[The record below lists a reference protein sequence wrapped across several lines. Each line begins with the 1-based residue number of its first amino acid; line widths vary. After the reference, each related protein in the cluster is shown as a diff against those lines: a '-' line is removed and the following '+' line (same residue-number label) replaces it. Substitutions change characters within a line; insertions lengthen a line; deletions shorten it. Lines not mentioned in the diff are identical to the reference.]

1 MFNYRK
7 SLSDVVHK
15 SSKKK
20 SLIFFCFALF
30 LLINPIYLS
39 AQDGKVSISV
49 NNVTLKQ
56 FFDTI
61 EKQSKYKFSYRDS
74 ALQGKDNISINAEN
88 KSLKDILNEILQARG
103 LKYTTD
109 GTNIVIIPSDAQ
121 ETTKKEISGLVT
133 DTTGEP
139 IIGANIIEKGT
150 SNGTI
155 TDMNGYYSLEVNG
168 NTLTISYIGYISQD
182 ISIGNKTNINVQLA
196 EDTQKID
203 EVVVVGYGTQKKV
216 NLTGSVET
224 IKADVIENRPLRNA
238 TDALQGTIPGLTV
251 TSTAGQPG
259 NSSDFTVRGK
269 SSINSGSALVLIDG
283 MPGDINTINPLDIE
297 SISVLK
303 DAASSAIYGARA
315 AEGVILITTKQG
327 NSPKVKVD
335 YSGNIS
341 FNTPTRIPQSNNS
354 WDHAQLSNTAFNN
367 AGLAVQFPEEAL
379 NAIKNHTTTSIPNG
393 NDWIYTAD
401 VDWIGMMMD
410 HSFQQNH
417 NISVSKSDDRLK
429 YLFSF
434 GWLDQDGLF
443 AEYGPDNY
451 DRFNVRSNVNL
462 DIIKDKLNFDS
473 RITFNNTNKRYH
485 PSFDYSYAGEED
497 AYNPLTSGWTIPYIT
512 FIQAGPNM
520 PIYDTNGNY
529 ARYRMQAN
537 PIQAL
542 REGGLGQNKGNNIEG
557 IFTLTLTP
565 IKDLSVKAVGGIR
578 YKNEQIKDWRAEY
591 GKYGPDGLRSMAAGQ
606 TGPNRIIQ
614 KTRNTR
620 YMTGQLIAEYKKT
633 IRKNEMSVLGGW
645 STEQNR
651 YDQLRAERINIV
663 GNSLPALSLGATE
676 GWSNGAIEEEWALLS
691 GFMRVN
697 YAFASKYLAEFN
709 FRADAS
715 SRFSKKHQ
723 WGFFPSA
730 SIGWRITEEEFMK
743 EQSIFTN
750 LKIRASWGRLGNQ
763 NGLGLYDHMPQ
774 YTVGGYYPFQNELA
788 QWAIMKK
795 LPSETRTWETVEM
808 ENIAVDMGFLDNR
821 LNVTG
826 EYFIKKNKDMLVNV
840 ELPSVI
846 GIDLPTSNFGSL
858 KVNGWEVSVSWRDKI
873 KDFTYGVQ
881 FNLSDQIDKLTDYGV
896 EYNGFTA
903 GVNQKIQGYSLGSI
917 FGYETD
923 GYFTSQEDVDKS
935 AVINRSVVGVGDIK
949 YIDQDG
955 DGKIS
960 APNDLKYLGTTT
972 PRFVFGL
979 NLNASWK
986 DFDLSLLFQ
995 GVGKRN
1001 FYLNR
1006 QAVAP
1011 FYDTFG
1017 NYSYT
1022 FHNDYWTPEN
1032 PNAALPRH
1040 YAGSGHNYE
1049 TSDHWLQN
1057 AAYIR
1062 LKNLQFGYTLPVN
1075 LTQKFYV
1082 NRLRVYFSGENLF
1095 EFSKLQKDYDPE
1107 LTNIGGFM
1115 YPIMRNYSIGLNVTF

>member
-1 MFNYRK
+1 MFEYK
-7 SLSDVVHK
+7 KILKEVLHK
-15 SSKKK
+15 SNKKNNLIVF
-20 SLIFFCFALF
+20 SLTFF
-30 LLINPIYLS
+30 LLINPISLF
-39 AQDGKVSISV
+39 AQDKKVSVSV

-56 FFDTI
+56 FFDAI
-61 EKQSKYKFSYRDS
+61 EKQSSYKFSYRD
-74 ALQGKDNISINAEN
+74 AAIEGKEKVSIDVKDQTVKKILN
-88 KSLKDILNEILQARG
+88 DILSSRG
-103 LKYTTD
+103 LKHTTN
-109 GTNIVIIPSDAQ
+109 GNNIVILAATPESKNK
-121 ETTKKEISGLVT
+121 TISGIVT
-133 DTTGEP
+133 DNSGMP
-139 IIGANIIEKGT
+139 IIGANVIEKGT

-155 TDMNGYYSLEVNG
+155 TDVDGKYSLEVGG
-168 NTLTISYIGYISQD
+168 NTLTISYIGYTSQD
-182 ISIGNKTNINVQLA
+182 IGIGNKSNINIKLN
-196 EDTQKID
+196 EDTQNID
-203 EVVVVGYGTQKKV
+203 EIVVVGYGTQKKV

-224 IKADVIENRPLRNA
+224 IKADVIENRPLRSA
-238 TDALQGTIPGLTV
+238 ADALQGTIPGMTV

-259 NSSDFTVRGK
+259 NFSSFTIRGK
-269 SSINSGSALVLIDG
+269 SSINSGSALVLVDG

-327 NSPKVKVD
+327 TSQQVKVD

-341 FNTPTRIPQSNNS
+341 FNKPTRIPESNNS
-354 WDHAQLSNTAFNN
+354 LDHAMLSNTAFSN
-367 AGLAVQFPEEAL
+367 AGLALQFPEEAL
-379 NAIKNHTTTSIPNG
+379 NAIKNHTTTSIPKG
-393 NDWIYTAD
+393 NDWIYTDD
-401 VDWIGMMMD
+401 VDWISMMMD
-410 HSFQQNH
+410 HGFQENH
-417 NISVSKSDDRLK
+417 NLSISKSDDRMK

-443 AEYGPDNY
+443 SEYGPDNY
-451 DRFNVRSNVNL
+451 DRFNIRSNINL
-462 DIIKDKLNFDS
+462 DMIKDILNFDS
-473 RITFNNTNKRYH
+473 KITFNNTNRRYH
-485 PSFDYSYAGEED
+485 PSFSYSYAGEENE
-497 AYNPLTSGWTIPYIT
+497 YSPFTSGWTIPYIV
-512 FIQAGPNM
+512 FIQSGPNM

-565 IKDLSVKAVGGIR
+565 IKDLTVKAVGGIR
-578 YKNEQIKDWRAEY
+578 YNNEQIKDWRAEY

-606 TGPNRIIQ
+606 TGPNRVIQ

-620 YMTGQLIAEYKKT
+620 YMTGQLIAEYRKT
-633 IRKNEMSVLGGW
+633 IKKNEMTVLGGW

-663 GNSLPALSLGATE
+663 GNSLPALSLGATD
-676 GWSNGAIEEEWALLS
+676 GWSNSAIEEEWALLS
-691 GFMRVN
+691 GFMRAN
-697 YAFASKYLAEFN
+697 YAYASKYLAEFN

-730 SIGWRITEEEFMK
+730 SIGWRVTEEEFMK
-743 EQSIFTN
+743 EQSIFSN

-763 NGLGLYDHMPQ
+763 NGLGLYDHISQ

-788 QWAIMKK
+788 QWAIMRK
-795 LPSETRTWETVEM
+795 LPSENRTWETVEM

-821 LNVTG
+821 LNATA
-826 EYFIKKNKDMLVNV
+826 EYFIKKNRDMLVDV

-858 KVNGWEVSVSWRDKI
+858 KVNGWEVALSWRDKI
-873 KDFTYGVQ
+873 KEFSYGVQ

-903 GVNQKIQGYSLGSI
+903 GVNQRIQGYSLGSI

-949 YIDQDG
+949 YVDQDG

-972 PRFVFGL
+972 PRFIFGL
-979 NLNASWK
+979 NLNGAYK
-986 DFDLSLLFQ
+986 NFDLSLLFQ

-1001 FYLNR
+1001 FYLDR
-1006 QAVAP
+1006 MAVAP

-1022 FHNDYWTPEN
+1022 LHNDYWTPEN
-1032 PNAALPRH
+1032 PNAKLPRH
-1040 YAGSGHNYE
+1040 YAGSGHNYQ

-1057 AAYIR
+1057 AAYVR
-1062 LKNLQFGYTLPVN
+1062 LKNLQFGYTLPST
-1075 LTQKFYV
+1075 LSKKFYV
-1082 NRLRVYFSGENLF
+1082 SFLRVYFSGENLF
-1095 EFSKLQKDYDPE
+1095 EFSKLLKDYDPE
-1107 LTNIGGFM
+1107 LTTISGYM

>member
-7 SLSDVVHK
+7 NLSDVVHK

-20 SLIFFCFALF
+20 SLIFFCFAFF
-30 LLINPIYLS
+30 LLINPICLS

-56 FFDTI
+56 FFDII

-74 ALQGKDNISINAEN
+74 ALQGKENVSVNAGN
-88 KSLKDILNEILQARG
+88 KSLKDILNEVLQTRG
-103 LKYTTD
+103 LKYTID
-109 GTNIVIIPSDAQ
+109 GNNIVIVPSNTQ
-121 ETTKKEISGLVT
+121 ETTKKEISGIIT
-133 DTTGEP
+133 DATGEP
-139 IIGANIIEKGT
+139 IIGANIVEKGT

-155 TDMNGYYSLEVNG
+155 TDINGKYSLEVNG
-168 NTLTISYIGYISQD
+168 NTLTISYIGYIPQD

-224 IKADVIENRPLRNA
+224 IKADIIENRPLRNA
-238 TDALQGTIPGLTV
+238 TDALQGTVPGLTV

-259 NSSDFTVRGK
+259 NSSDFTIRGK

-315 AEGVILITTKQG
+315 AEGVILVTTKQG
-327 NSPKVKVD
+327 SSSKVKVD

-341 FNTPTRIPQSNNS
+341 FNTPTRIPQSNNA

-379 NAIKNHTTTSIPNG
+379 NAIKNYTTTSIPKG
-393 NDWIYTAD
+393 NDWIYTDD

-417 NISVSKSDDRLK
+417 NISVSKSDDRMK

-473 RITFNNTNKRYH
+473 RITFNNTNQRYH
-485 PSFDYSYAGEED
+485 PSFDYSYTGD
-497 AYNPLTSGWTIPYIT
+497 YNPLTSGWTIPYIT

-542 REGGLGQNKGNNIEG
+542 KEGGLGQNKRNNIEG
-557 IFTLTLTP
+557 IFTLTLRP

-614 KTRNTR
+614 KTSNTR

-663 GNSLPALSLGATE
+663 GNTLPALSLGATE
-676 GWSNGAIEEEWALLS
+676 GWSNSAIEQEWALLS
-691 GFMRVN
+691 GFMRLN

-763 NGLGLYDHMPQ
+763 NGLGLYDHIPQ
-774 YTVGGYYPFQNELA
+774 YTIGGYYPFQNELA
-788 QWAIMKK
+788 QWVTMKK

-808 ENIAVDMGFLDNR
+808 ENIAVDMGFLNNR

-903 GVNQKIQGYSLGSI
+903 GINQKIQGYSLGSI

-923 GYFTSQEDVDKS
+923 GYFTSQEEVEKS
-935 AVINRSVVGVGDIK
+935 AVINRSVVGIGDIK

-979 NLNASWK
+979 NLNAAWK

-1001 FYLNR
+1001 FYLGW

-1011 FYDTFG
+1011 FYATFG

-1040 YAGSGHNYE
+1040 YAGSSHNYA

-1062 LKNLQFGYTLPVN
+1062 LKNLQFGYTLPEN
-1075 LTQKFYV
+1075 LTKKFYV
-1082 NRLRVYFSGENLF
+1082 SRLRVYFSGENLF
-1095 EFSKLQKDYDPE
+1095 EFSKLQKEYDPE
-1107 LTNIGGFM
+1107 LTTEGGFM

>member
-1 MFNYRK
+1 MSNYRINPND
-7 SLSDVVHK
+7 LVHK

-20 SLIFFCFALF
+20 SIIFFCFALF
-30 LLINPIYLS
+30 LLINPISLS

-61 EKQSKYKFSYRDS
+61 EKQSKYKFSYLDS
-74 ALQGKDNISINAEN
+74 ALKGKKNVSLNAEN
-88 KSLKDILNEILQARG
+88 KSLKEILNEILQARS
-103 LKYTTD
+103 LKHTTD
-109 GTNIVIIPSDAQ
+109 GINILIVPSNTQ
-121 ETTKKEISGLVT
+121 EGTKKTINGIVT
-133 DTTGEP
+133 DATGEP
-139 IIGANIIEKGT
+139 IIGANIVEKGA

-155 TDMNGYYSLEVNG
+155 TDIDGKYSLEVNG
-168 NTLTISYIGYISQD
+168 NTVTISYIGYISQD
-182 ISIGNKTNINVQLA
+182 ISIGSQTNINIQLA
-196 EDTQKID
+196 EDTQKMD

-224 IKADVIENRPLRNA
+224 IKADIIENRPLRNA

-259 NSSDFTVRGK
+259 NSSNFTIRGK

-283 MPGDINTINPLDIE
+283 MPGDINTVNPLDIE

-315 AEGVILITTKQG
+315 AEGVILVTTKQG
-327 NSPKVKVD
+327 NSSKVKVD

-341 FNTPTRIPQSNNS
+341 FNTPTRIPESNNAL
-354 WDHAQLSNTAFNN
+354 DHALLSNTAFNN
-367 AGLAVQFPEEAL
+367 AGLAVQFPEDAL
-379 NAIKNHTTTSIPNG
+379 NAIRNHTTTSIPKG
-393 NDWIYTAD
+393 NDWIYTDD

-410 HSFQQNH
+410 HGFQQNH
-417 NISVSKSDDRLK
+417 NISVSKSDDRIK
-429 YLFSF
+429 YMFSL

-451 DRFNVRSNVNL
+451 DRFNVRSNINL

-497 AYNPLTSGWTIPYIT
+497 TYNPLTNGWTIPYIT

-520 PIYDTNGNY
+520 PVYDTNGNY

-565 IKDLSVKAVGGIR
+565 IKNLSIKAVGGIR

-591 GKYGPDGLRSMAAGQ
+591 GKYGPKGLISMAAGQ

-620 YMTGQLIAEYKKT
+620 YMTGQLIAEYKKSFW
-633 IRKNEMSVLGGW
+633 KNDISVLGGW

-676 GWSNGAIEEEWALLS
+676 GWSNSAIEEEWALLS

-697 YAFASKYLAEFN
+697 YAFSSKYLAEFN

-743 EQSIFTN
+743 EQSIFSN

-763 NGLGLYDHMPQ
+763 NGLGLYDHIPQ

-808 ENIAVDMGFLDNR
+808 ENIAIDMGFLDNR

-846 GIDLPTSNFGSL
+846 GITLPTSNFGSL
-858 KVNGWEVSVSWRDKI
+858 KVKGWEVSVSWRDKI
-873 KDFTYGVQ
+873 KDFTYGIQ

-903 GVNQKIQGYSLGSI
+903 GINQKIQGYSLGSI

-949 YIDQDG
+949 YIDQDK

-979 NLNASWK
+979 NINAAWRG
-986 DFDLSLLFQ
+986 FDLSFLFQ

-1001 FYLNR
+1001 YYLNN

-1011 FYDTFG
+1011 FYNTFG

-1032 PNAALPRH
+1032 PNASLPRH
-1040 YAGSGHNYE
+1040 YAGSDHNYAI
-1049 TSDHWLQN
+1049 SDHWLQN

-1062 LKNLQFGYTLPVN
+1062 LKNLQFGYTLPEN
-1075 LTQKFYV
+1075 ITKKFYV

-1107 LTNIGGFM
+1107 LTSEGGFM

>member
-1 MFNYRK
+1 MLNYRK
-7 SLSDVVHK
+7 NQNDVVRK
-15 SSKKK
+15 SNKKK
-20 SLIFFCFALF
+20 TKLIFCLTLF
-30 LLINPIYLS
+30 LLINPILLL
-39 AQDGKVSISV
+39 AQQSRISISV

-56 FFDTI
+56 FFDTL
-61 EKQSKYKFSYRDS
+61 EKKSTYKISYRDN
-74 ALQGKDNISINAEN
+74 AINGKEKITLNASEQTIEQ
-88 KSLKDILNEILQARG
+88 ILDDVLANRG
-103 LKYTTD
+103 LNYSISESNIIVTQKESR
-109 GTNIVIIPSDAQ
+109 TNQIRR
-121 ETTKKEISGLVT
+121 ISGIIT
-133 DTTGEP
+133 DISGEP
-139 IIGANIIEKGT
+139 VIGANIIEKGT

-155 TDMNGYYSLEVNG
+155 TDINGKYSLDVAG
-168 NTLTISYIGYISQD
+168 KTLVISYIGYSAQT
-182 ISIGNKTNINVQLA
+182 ISIGNNNIINVRL
-196 EDTQKID
+196 EENTQAIE

-224 IKADVIENRPLRNA
+224 IKADVIENRPLRSA

-251 TSTAGQPG
+251 TSTAGIPG
-259 NSSDFTVRGK
+259 NFSNFTIRGQ
-269 SSINSGSALVLIDG
+269 SSINSGGALVLIDG
-283 MPGDINTINPLDIE
+283 MPGDINTVNPLDIE

-315 AEGVILITTKQG
+315 AEGVILVTTKQG
-327 NSPKVKVD
+327 SSPKVSVE

-341 FNTPTRIPQSNNS
+341 FNKPTRLPQSNNA
-354 WDHAQLSNTAFNN
+354 WDHAMLSNTAFNN
-367 AGLAVQFPEEAL
+367 AGLAVQFPQNAL
-379 NAIKNHTTTSIPNG
+379 DAIKNHTTTSIPNG

-401 VDWIGMMMD
+401 VDWIDMMMD

-417 NISVSKSDDRLK
+417 NISVAKSDDRLK

-443 AEYGPDNY
+443 SEYGPDNY
-451 DRFNVRSNVNL
+451 DRFNLRSNVNL

-473 RITFNNTNKRYH
+473 RITFTNTNRRYH
-485 PSFDYSYAGEED
+485 PSFNYSYSEENYSTFTD
-497 AYNPLTSGWTIPYIT
+497 GWTIPYIV
-512 FIQAGPNM
+512 FIQSGPNM

-542 REGGLGQNKGNNIEG
+542 REGGIGQNKANNIEG
-557 IFTLTLTP
+557 IFTLSFKP
-565 IKDLSVKAVGGIR
+565 IKDLTLKAVGGVQ
-578 YKNEQIKDWRAEY
+578 YQNELIKDWRAEY
-591 GKYGPDGLRSMAAGQ
+591 GKYGPNGLRSMAAGQ

-614 KTRNTR
+614 KTTNTH
-620 YMTGQLIAEYKKT
+620 YMTSQLIGEYKKA
-633 IRKNEMSVLGGW
+633 IEKHDINVLGGW
-645 STEQNR
+645 STEQNH
-651 YDQLRAERINIV
+651 YDLLHAERINIV
-663 GNSLPALSLGATE
+663 GNALPALNLGATE
-676 GWSNGAIEEEWALLS
+676 GWSNSAQEQEWALLS
-691 GFMRVN
+691 GFMRLN
-697 YAFASKYLAEFN
+697 YAFSSKYLVEFN

-743 EQSIFTN
+743 EQSIFSN

-763 NGLGLYDHMPQ
+763 NGLGLYDHIPQ
-774 YTVGGYYPFQNELA
+774 YTIGGYYPFQSELA
-788 QWAIMKK
+788 QWATMKM

-826 EYFIKKNKDMLVNV
+826 EYYIKKNKDMLVKV

-858 KVNGWEVSVSWRDKI
+858 QVKGWDVSVSWRDKI

-881 FNLSDQIDKLTDYGV
+881 FNLSDQVDKLTDYGV

-903 GVNQKIQGYSLGSI
+903 GIDQKLQGYSLGSI

-972 PRFVFGL
+972 PRLIFGV
-979 NLNASWK
+979 NINAGWK
-986 DFDLSLLFQ
+986 DFDLSFLFQ

-1011 FYDTFG
+1011 FFDTFG

-1032 PNAALPRH
+1032 PNASLPRH

-1049 TSDHWLQN
+1049 ISDHWLQN
-1057 AAYIR
+1057 AAYVR
-1062 LKNLQFGYTLPVN
+1062 LKNLQFGYTLPAS
-1075 LTQKFYV
+1075 LTKKFCV
-1082 NRLRVYFSGENLF
+1082 NRLRIYFSGENIL
-1095 EFSKLQKDYDPE
+1095 EFSRLQKDYDPE
-1107 LTNIGGFM
+1107 LTNAGGYM
-1115 YPIMRNYSIGLNVTF
+1115 YPILRNYSIGLNVTF

>member
-7 SLSDVVHK
+7 NLSNVVRK

-20 SLIFFCFALF
+20 SFIFFCLTLL
-30 LLINPIYLS
+30 LLINPICLS
-39 AQDGKVSISV
+39 AQDSKVTLSL

-56 FFDTI
+56 FFDVI
-61 EKQSKYKFSYRDS
+61 EKQSNYKFSYRDS
-74 ALQGKDNISINAEN
+74 AIQEKKSVTINAQN
-88 KSLKDILNEILQARG
+88 KSIKDILNEVLPTRSLIFTING
-103 LKYTTD
+103 N
-109 GTNIVIIPSDAQ
+109 NIVIVPSNAK
-121 ETTKKEISGLVT
+121 ETTQKRISGIVT
-133 DTTGEP
+133 DAMGEP
-139 IIGANIIEKGT
+139 IIGANIVEKGT

-155 TDMNGYYSLEVNG
+155 TDIDGKYSLEVAG
-168 NTLTISYIGYISQD
+168 NTLIISYIGYTSQD
-182 ISIGNKTNINVQLA
+182 VSLGNRTNINTQLV
-196 EDTQKID
+196 EDTQNID

-251 TSTAGQPG
+251 TSTAGHPG
-259 NSSDFTVRGK
+259 NSSNFTIRGK
-269 SSINSGSALVLIDG
+269 SSINSGSALVLVDG
-283 MPGDINTINPLDIE
+283 MPGDLNTINPLDIE

-303 DAASSAIYGARA
+303 DAAASAIYGARA
-315 AEGVILITTKQG
+315 AEGVILVTTKQG
-327 NSPKVKVD
+327 VSSKVKID

-341 FNTPTRIPQSNNS
+341 FNKPTRIPQSNNA
-354 WDHAQLSNTAFNN
+354 WDHALLSNMAFNN

-379 NAIKNHTTTSIPNG
+379 DAIKNHTTTSIPKG

-401 VDWIGMMMD
+401 IDWIDMMMD
-410 HSFQQNH
+410 HSFQENH
-417 NISVSKSDDRLK
+417 NLSVSKSNEQMK

-451 DRFNVRSNVNL
+451 DRFNIRSNVNL

-473 RITFNNTNKRYH
+473 RITFNNTNKRYN
-485 PSFDYSYAGEED
+485 PSFDYSYAGE
-497 AYNPLTSGWTIPYIT
+497 YNPLTSGWTIP
-512 FIQAGPNM
+512 FIIFTMAGPNM

-529 ARYRMQAN
+529 ARYRMQGN

-542 REGGLGQNKGNNIEG
+542 KEGGFGQNKGNNIEG
-557 IFTLTLTP
+557 IFTLAYTP
-565 IKDLSVKAVGGIR
+565 IKDLTLKAVGGIR
-578 YKNEQIKDWRAEY
+578 YQNEQIKDWRAEY
-591 GKYGPDGLRSMAAGQ
+591 GKYGPNGLRSMAAGQ

-614 KTRNTR
+614 KTQNTR

-645 STEQNR
+645 STEQER

-676 GWSNGAIEEEWALLS
+676 GWSNSAIEEEWALLS

-697 YAFASKYLAEFN
+697 YAFSSKYLAEFN

-715 SRFSKKHQ
+715 SRFSKQHQ

-730 SIGWRITEEEFMK
+730 SIGWRITEEDFMK

-750 LKIRASWGRLGNQ
+750 LKIRVSWGRLGNQ
-763 NGLGLYDHMPQ
+763 NGLGLYDHIPQ
-774 YTVGGYYPFQNELA
+774 YTVGGYYPLQNELA
-788 QWAIMKK
+788 QWAIMEK

-808 ENIAVDMGFLDNR
+808 ENIAVDMGFLNNR

-858 KVNGWEVSVSWRDKI
+858 KVNGWEISVAWRDKI

-903 GVNQKIQGYSLGSI
+903 GINQKIQGYSLGSI

-923 GYFTSQEDVDKS
+923 GYFTSPEDVEKS
-935 AVINRSVVGVGDIK
+935 AVINRSVVGIGDIK
-949 YIDQDG
+949 YIDQDE

-960 APNDLKYLGTTT
+960 APNDLKYLGTTI

-979 NLNASWK
+979 NLNAAWK

-1001 FYLNR
+1001 YYLNA

-1011 FYDTFG
+1011 FRQTYG

-1032 PNAALPRH
+1032 PDATLPRH

-1062 LKNLQFGYTLPVN
+1062 LKNLQFGYTLPKN
-1075 LTQKFYV
+1075 LTKKFYV
-1082 NRLRVYFSGENLF
+1082 SRLRVYFSGENLF

-1107 LTNIGGFM
+1107 LTSAGGYM

>member
-1 MFNYRK
+1 MLNYRK
-7 SLSDVVHK
+7 NLNNAMCK
-15 SSKKK
+15 SNKKK
-20 SLIFFCFALF
+20 TNLIFCLAFF
-30 LLINPIYLS
+30 LLINPILLFS
-39 AQDGKVSISV
+39 QESKISFSV
-49 NNVTLKQ
+49 NDITLKQ

-61 EKQSKYKFSYRDS
+61 EKNSNYKFSYRDITINGKEKVTLNITEQTIKQVLDNVL
-74 ALQGKDNISINAEN
+74 AVRQLQYSI
-88 KSLKDILNEILQARG
+88 
-103 LKYTTD
+103 D
-109 GTNIVIIPSDAQ
+109 GQNIVVTPQKVADIPIRTINGIITD
-121 ETTKKEISGLVT
+121 IS
-133 DTTGEP
+133 GEP
-139 IIGANIIEKGT
+139 IIGANIIELGT
-150 SNGTI
+150 TNGTI
-155 TDMNGYYSLEVNG
+155 TDFNGHYSLEVSG
-168 NTLTISYIGYISQD
+168 KTIEVSYIGYTTQKIN
-182 ISIGNKTNINVQLA
+182 IGNTNTINVKLE

-203 EVVVVGYGTQKKV
+203 EVVVVGYGTQKRV

-224 IKADVIENRPLRNA
+224 IKADIIENRPLRST

-251 TSTAGQPG
+251 TSTAGIPG
-259 NSSDFTVRGK
+259 NFSNFKIRGQ
-269 SSINSGSALVLIDG
+269 SSINTGGALVLIDG
-283 MPGDINTINPLDIE
+283 MPGDINTVNPLDIE

-315 AEGVILITTKQG
+315 AEGVILVTTKQG
-327 NSPKVKVD
+327 TSPKVSVE

-341 FNTPTRIPQSNNS
+341 FNTPTRIPQSNNA
-354 WDHAQLSNTAFNN
+354 WDHAMLSNSAFNN
-367 AGLAVQFPEEAL
+367 AGLAVQFPQNAL
-379 NAIKNHTTTSIPNG
+379 DAIKNHTTTSIPNG
-393 NDWIYTAD
+393 NDWIYTDD
-401 VDWIGMMMD
+401 VDWIDMMMD

-417 NISVSKSDDRLK
+417 NISVAKSDDRLK

-443 AEYGPDNY
+443 SEYGPDNY
-451 DRFNVRSNVNL
+451 DRFNLRSNINL
-462 DIIKDKLNFDS
+462 DIVKDKLNFDS
-473 RITFNNTNKRYH
+473 KITFYNTNRRYH
-485 PSFDYSYAGEED
+485 PSFNYSYSGD
-497 AYNPLTSGWTIPYIT
+497 DYNPFTDGWTIPYIT

-542 REGGLGQNKGNNIEG
+542 KEGGLGQNRTNNIEG
-557 IFTLTLTP
+557 IFTLSLKP
-565 IKDLSVKAVGGIR
+565 IKDLTLKAVGGIQ
-578 YKNEQIKDWRAEY
+578 YQNEQIKDWRAEY

-614 KTRNTR
+614 KTTNTR
-620 YMTGQLIAEYKKT
+620 YMTGQLIGEYKKV
-633 IRKNEMSVLGGW
+633 IQKHDINVLGGW

-651 YDQLRAERINIV
+651 YELLHAERINIV
-663 GNSLPALSLGATE
+663 GNALPAINLGATE
-676 GWSNGAIEEEWALLS
+676 GWSNSAKDQEWALLS

-697 YAFASKYLAEFN
+697 YAFASKYLVEFN

-730 SIGWRITEEEFMK
+730 SIGWRLTEEEFMK
-743 EQSIFTN
+743 EQNIFSN

-763 NGLGLYDHMPQ
+763 NGLGLYDHIPQ
-774 YTVGGYYPFQNELA
+774 YTVGGYYPFQSELA
-788 QWAIMKK
+788 QWAIMKM

-808 ENIAVDMGFLDNR
+808 ENIAVDMSFLDNR
-821 LNVTG
+821 LSVTG
-826 EYFIKKNKDMLVNV
+826 EYYIKKNKDMLVKV

-846 GIDLPTSNFGSL
+846 GIDLPTSNFGAL
-858 KVNGWEVSVSWRDKI
+858 QVKGWDLSVAWRDKVKGI
-873 KDFTYGVQ
+873 TYGVQ

-903 GVNQKIQGYSLGSI
+903 GINQKIQGYSLGSI
-917 FGYETD
+917 FGYETN
-923 GYFTSQEDVDKS
+923 GYFTTQEDVDKS

-972 PRFVFGL
+972 PRFVFGV
-979 NLNASWK
+979 NLNTGWK
-986 DFDLSLLFQ
+986 NFDLSLLFQ

-1001 FYLNR
+1001 FYLNN

-1011 FYDTFG
+1011 FYNTFG

-1032 PNAALPRH
+1032 PNAKLPRH
-1040 YAGSGHNYE
+1040 YAGSGHNYA

-1057 AAYIR
+1057 AVYVR
-1062 LKNLQFGYTLPVN
+1062 LKNLQFGYTLPAD
-1075 LTQKFYV
+1075 LTKKFYV

-1107 LTNIGGFM
+1107 LTNAGGYM

>member
-1 MFNYRK
+1 MFSPHFPAYRG
-7 SLSDVVHK
+7 
-15 SSKKK
+15 
-20 SLIFFCFALF
+20 IAL
-30 LLINPIYLS
+30 
-39 AQDGKVSISV
+39 
-49 NNVTLKQ
+49 
-56 FFDTI
+56 
-61 EKQSKYKFSYRDS
+61 R
-74 ALQGKDNISINAEN
+74 
-88 KSLKDILNEILQARG
+88 
-103 LKYTTD
+103 
-109 GTNIVIIPSDAQ
+109 
-121 ETTKKEISGLVT
+121 
-133 DTTGEP
+133 
-139 IIGANIIEKGT
+139 GT

-676 GWSNGAIEEEWALLS
+676 GWSNGAIEEELALLS
-691 GFMRVN
+691 GFMRVT
-697 YAFASKYLAEFN
+697 AAS
-709 FRADAS
+709 
-715 SRFSKKHQ
+715 
-723 WGFFPSA
+723 
-730 SIGWRITEEEFMK
+730 
-743 EQSIFTN
+743 
-750 LKIRASWGRLGNQ
+750 
-763 NGLGLYDHMPQ
+763 
-774 YTVGGYYPFQNELA
+774 
-788 QWAIMKK
+788 
-795 LPSETRTWETVEM
+795 
-808 ENIAVDMGFLDNR
+808 
-821 LNVTG
+821 
-826 EYFIKKNKDMLVNV
+826 
-840 ELPSVI
+840 
-846 GIDLPTSNFGSL
+846 
-858 KVNGWEVSVSWRDKI
+858 
-873 KDFTYGVQ
+873 
-881 FNLSDQIDKLTDYGV
+881 
-896 EYNGFTA
+896 
-903 GVNQKIQGYSLGSI
+903 
-917 FGYETD
+917 
-923 GYFTSQEDVDKS
+923 
-935 AVINRSVVGVGDIK
+935 
-949 YIDQDG
+949 G
-955 DGKIS
+955 DGI
-960 APNDLKYLGTTT
+960 
-972 PRFVFGL
+972 
-979 NLNASWK
+979 
-986 DFDLSLLFQ
+986 
-995 GVGKRN
+995 
-1001 FYLNR
+1001 
-1006 QAVAP
+1006 
-1011 FYDTFG
+1011 
-1017 NYSYT
+1017 
-1022 FHNDYWTPEN
+1022 
-1032 PNAALPRH
+1032 
-1040 YAGSGHNYE
+1040 GSTH
-1049 TSDHWLQN
+1049 
-1057 AAYIR
+1057 IR
-1062 LKNLQFGYTLPVN
+1062 IL
-1075 LTQKFYV
+1075 
-1082 NRLRVYFSGENLF
+1082 RLA
-1095 EFSKLQKDYDPE
+1095 
-1107 LTNIGGFM
+1107 
-1115 YPIMRNYSIGLNVTF
+1115 